1 MLPPNAL
8 YVDACNQELIKKY
21 AIKTGDI
28 WLMFMAVQN
37 DTPIMRT
44 YQYHRIFILSEEQ
57 QTVQLGREAI
67 YQSRYMKTFEE
78 LSKAYP
84 HAYENMLQEAKN
96 EAE

>member
-1 MLPPNAL
+1 M
-8 YVDACNQELIKKY
+8 DACNPELIQKY

-44 YQYHRIFILSEEQ
+44 YQYHRTFILGEEQ

-67 YQSRYMKTFEE
+67 YQGRYMKTFEE
-78 LSKAYP
+78 LAKVYP
-84 HAYENMLQEAKN
+84 HAYENMLQEAENVAK
-96 EAE
+96 